1 MHFQFFL
8 WLAIILTSEE
18 RKKITTTSAK
28 LLLMFLTRGSVKEQK
43 SFATETIRKET
54 KQKNQ
59 FYNPMA
65 PKPIFRRNCICRLC
79 VNFLVFTVSLR
90 NESCGQELRFNYYVC
105 SKISMD
111 TEVVM
116 LGMIVL
122 QKIYPRR
129 LSVLHAY
136 RLIAVL

>member
-1 MHFQFFL
+1 MNALSVFL
-8 WLAIILTSEE
+8 WLAIILTLEE

-28 LLLMFLTRGSVKEQK
+28 LLLMFLTRGSVKEK
-43 SFATETIRKET
+43 SFATEKKRNKKTNFT
-54 KQKNQ
+54 TPWHQNQ
-59 FYNPMA
+59 FSGETVS
-65 PKPIFRRNCICRLC
+65 RLC

>member
-1 MHFQFFL
+1 MARHNFVFEGEEKDNHHF
-8 WLAIILTSEE
+8 S
-18 RKKITTTSAK
+18 KIATYVFNK
-28 LLLMFLTRGSVKEQK
+28 RLCEGKK

-54 KQKNQ
+54 KQKTNFTTPWHQNQ
-59 FYNPMA
+59 FSGETV
-65 PKPIFRRNCICRLC
+65 CRLC

>member
-1 MHFQFFL
+1 MNALSVFL
-8 WLAIILTSEE
+8 WLAIILTSKE

-28 LLLMFLTRGSVKEQK
+28 LLLMFLTRGSVKEKKVSPLRPSEKKRNKKTNFTTPWHQ
-43 SFATETIRKET
+43 
-54 KQKNQ
+54 NQ
-59 FYNPMA
+59 FSGETV
-65 PKPIFRRNCICRLC
+65 CRLC